1 MLFKIKPDSNSTM
14 DKVVKMPRAQVYI
27 TQNNYKRIQAI
38 VDAKKEDG
46 ADRTEANVS
55 SVAAMLLDIGLRV
68 YEFQQKKEQEEEIE
82 NAEGCNVLTDSAI
95 FNKVLLE
102 HMLKA
107 SYASTILLQMVG
119 NINEVKGIESF
130 NFDKVKLLIREQ
142 VDKDLVLLLNNEG
155 KESIELSS

>member
-1 MLFKIKPDSNSTM
+1 
-14 DKVVKMPRAQVYI
+14 MPRAQVYI

-55 SVAAMLLDIGLRV
+55 SVSAMLLDIGLRV
-68 YEFQQKKEQEEEIE
+68 YEFQQKKEQEEIE
-82 NAEGCNVLTDSAI
+82 STENCDVLTDSTV

-102 HMLKA
+102 NILKT

-119 NINEVKGIESF
+119 NINEVKGVESF
-130 NFDKVKLLIREQ
+130 NYDNVKLQIREK
-142 VDKDLVLLLNNEG
+142 VDNDLASLLNNEA
-155 KESIELSS
+155 K

>member
-1 MLFKIKPDSNSTM
+1 M
-14 DKVVKMPRAQVYI
+14 DKVVEMPRAQVYI

-68 YEFQQKKEQEEEIE
+68 HEFQQKKEQEEEIE
-82 NAEGCNVLTDSAI
+82 STEDFDVLTDSTVL
-95 FNKVLLE
+95 NKVLLE
-102 HMLKA
+102 NILKT

-119 NINEVKGIESF
+119 NINEVKGVESF
-130 NFDKVKLLIREQ
+130 NYDNVKLQIREK
-142 VDKDLVLLLNNEG
+142 VDNDLASLLNNEA
-155 KESIELSS
+155 K

>member
-1 MLFKIKPDSNSTM
+1 
-14 DKVVKMPRAQVYI
+14 MPRAQVYI
-27 TQNNYKRIQAI
+27 TQNNYKRIQSI

-82 NAEGCNVLTDSAI
+82 SAGDGNILTGSAVL
-95 FNKVLLE
+95 NKVLLE
-102 HMLKA
+102 NILKT

-130 NFDKVKLLIREQ
+130 NYDNVKLQIREKL
-142 VDKDLVLLLNNEG
+142 DNDLASLFN
-155 KESIELSS
+155 KEAK

>member
-1 MLFKIKPDSNSTM
+1 
-14 DKVVKMPRAQVYI
+14 MPRAQVYI
-27 TQNNYKRIQAI
+27 TQNNYKRIQSI

-82 NAEGCNVLTDSAI
+82 SAGDGNILTGSAVL
-95 FNKVLLE
+95 NKVLLE
-102 HMLKA
+102 NILKT

-130 NFDKVKLLIREQ
+130 NYDNVKLQIRERL
-142 VDKDLVLLLNNEG
+142 DNDLASLFNEEA
-155 KESIELSS
+155 K

>member
-1 MLFKIKPDSNSTM
+1 M
-14 DKVVKMPRAQVYI
+14 DKVVEMPRAQVYI
-27 TQNNYKRIQAI
+27 TQNNYKRIQSI

-82 NAEGCNVLTDSAI
+82 SAGDGNILTDSAVL
-95 FNKVLLE
+95 NKVLLE
-102 HMLKA
+102 NILKT

-130 NFDKVKLLIREQ
+130 NYDNVKLQIREKL
-142 VDKDLVLLLNNEG
+142 DNDLASLFN
-155 KESIELSS
+155 KEAK

>member
-1 MLFKIKPDSNSTM
+1 M
-14 DKVVKMPRAQVYI
+14 DKVVEMPRAQVYI
-27 TQNNYKRIQAI
+27 TQNNYKRIQSI

-82 NAEGCNVLTDSAI
+82 SAGDGNILTGSAVL
-95 FNKVLLE
+95 NKVLLE
-102 HMLKA
+102 NILKT

-130 NFDKVKLLIREQ
+130 NYDNVKLQIREKL
-142 VDKDLVLLLNNEG
+142 DNDLASLFN
-155 KESIELSS
+155 KEAK

>member
-1 MLFKIKPDSNSTM
+1 M
-14 DKVVKMPRAQVYI
+14 DKVVEMPRAQVYI

-68 YEFQQKKEQEEEIE
+68 YEFQQKKEQEEGVEGGGEGNGDDNLGSIEI
-82 NAEGCNVLTDSAI
+82 
-95 FNKVLLE
+95 NKVIME
-102 HMLKA
+102 NILKT

-119 NINEVKGIESF
+119 NINEVKGVESF
-130 NFDKVKLLIREQ
+130 NYDNVKLQIREK
-142 VDKDLVLLLNNEG
+142 VDNDLASLLNNEV
-155 KESIELSS
+155 K

>member
-1 MLFKIKPDSNSTM
+1 
-14 DKVVKMPRAQVYI
+14 MPRAQVYI
-27 TQNNYKRIQAI
+27 TQNNYKRIQSI

-82 NAEGCNVLTDSAI
+82 GAGDGNILTDSAVL
-95 FNKVLLE
+95 NKVLLE
-102 HMLKA
+102 NILKT

-119 NINEVKGIESF
+119 NINEVKGIEFF
-130 NFDKVKLLIREQ
+130 NYDNVKLQIRERL
-142 VDKDLVLLLNNEG
+142 DNDLASLFN
-155 KESIELSS
+155 KEAK

>member
-1 MLFKIKPDSNSTM
+1 
-14 DKVVKMPRAQVYI
+14 MPRAQVYI

-82 NAEGCNVLTDSAI
+82 STENFDVLTDSTVL
-95 FNKVLLE
+95 NKVLLE
-102 HMLKA
+102 NILKT

-119 NINEVKGIESF
+119 NINEVKGVESF
-130 NFDKVKLLIREQ
+130 NYDNVKLQIREK
-142 VDKDLVLLLNNEG
+142 VDNDLASLLNNEA
-155 KESIELSS
+155 K

>member
-1 MLFKIKPDSNSTM
+1 M
-14 DKVVKMPRAQVYI
+14 DKVIEMPRAQVYI
-27 TQNNYKRIQAI
+27 TQNNYKRIQSI

-82 NAEGCNVLTDSAI
+82 SAGDGNILTGSAVL
-95 FNKVLLE
+95 NKVLLE
-102 HMLKA
+102 NILKT

-130 NFDKVKLLIREQ
+130 NYDNVKLQIREKL
-142 VDKDLVLLLNNEG
+142 DNDLASLFN
-155 KESIELSS
+155 KEAK

>member
-1 MLFKIKPDSNSTM
+1 MLFKIKSDSNSTM

-27 TQNNYKRIQAI
+27 TQNNYKRIQSI

-82 NAEGCNVLTDSAI
+82 SAGDGNILTGSAVL
-95 FNKVLLE
+95 NKVLLE
-102 HMLKA
+102 NILKT

-130 NFDKVKLLIREQ
+130 NYDNVKLQIREKL
-142 VDKDLVLLLNNEG
+142 DNDLASLFN
-155 KESIELSS
+155 KEAK

>member
-1 MLFKIKPDSNSTM
+1 M
-14 DKVVKMPRAQVYI
+14 DKVVEMPRAQVYI

-82 NAEGCNVLTDSAI
+82 NAEDRNILTDSTI

-102 HMLKA
+102 NILKT

-119 NINEVKGIESF
+119 NINEVKAVESF
-130 NFDKVKLLIREQ
+130 NFDKIKSLIRDQ
-142 VDKDLVLLLNNEG
+142 VGKDLASLLNNEA
-155 KESIELSS
+155 KESIELFS

>member
-1 MLFKIKPDSNSTM
+1 
-14 DKVVKMPRAQVYI
+14 MPRAQVYI
-27 TQNNYKRIQAI
+27 TQNNYKRIQSI

-82 NAEGCNVLTDSAI
+82 SAGDGNILTDSAVL
-95 FNKVLLE
+95 NKVLLE
-102 HMLKA
+102 NILKT

-130 NFDKVKLLIREQ
+130 NYDNVKLQIREKL
-142 VDKDLVLLLNNEG
+142 DNDLASLFN
-155 KESIELSS
+155 KEAK

>member
-1 MLFKIKPDSNSTM
+1 
-14 DKVVKMPRAQVYI
+14 MPRAQVYI
-27 TQNNYKRIQAI
+27 TQNNYKRIQSI

-82 NAEGCNVLTDSAI
+82 SAGDGDILTDSAVL
-95 FNKVLLE
+95 NKVLLE
-102 HMLKA
+102 NILKT

-119 NINEVKGIESF
+119 NINEVKGIEFF
-130 NFDKVKLLIREQ
+130 NYDNVKLQIRERL
-142 VDKDLVLLLNNEG
+142 DNDLASLFN
-155 KESIELSS
+155 KEAK

>member
-1 MLFKIKPDSNSTM
+1 
-14 DKVVKMPRAQVYI
+14 MPRAQVYI

-55 SVAAMLLDIGLRV
+55 SVSAMLLDIGLRV

-82 NAEGCNVLTDSAI
+82 STEDFDVLTDSTVL
-95 FNKVLLE
+95 NKVLLE
-102 HMLKA
+102 NILKT

-119 NINEVKGIESF
+119 NINEVKGVESF
-130 NFDKVKLLIREQ
+130 NYDNVKLQIREK
-142 VDKDLVLLLNNEG
+142 VDNDLASLLNNEA
-155 KESIELSS
+155 K

>member
-1 MLFKIKPDSNSTM
+1 
-14 DKVVKMPRAQVYI
+14 MPRAQVYI
-27 TQNNYKRIQAI
+27 NQNNYKRIQSI

-82 NAEGCNVLTDSAI
+82 SAGDGNILTDSAVL
-95 FNKVLLE
+95 NKVLLE
-102 HMLKA
+102 NILKT

-130 NFDKVKLLIREQ
+130 NYDNVKLQIREKL
-142 VDKDLVLLLNNEG
+142 DNDLASLFN
-155 KESIELSS
+155 KEAK